1 MRTIKFRGKTIAH
14 HGLKETWVYGFYSNY
29 KGVNGRTHYISDD
42 SGHSYAVKFETVS
55 QFTGVID
62 PNGQEIY
69 ENDIVGYT
77 DSETKEVS
85 VFGVVKYSSEGNFY
99 INTHNCRN
107 YEDDAPSANVG
118 YMMPQHKALSIIGN
132 IFDNKELLKIE

>member
-1 MRTIKFRGKTIAH
+1 MRVIKFRGKDLDTGEWAFGDLHTLCDKPHIHTEKTSFPFAGKRSFVDENTIC
-14 HGLKETWVYGFYSNY
+14 
-29 KGVNGRTHYISDD
+29 
-42 SGHSYAVKFETVS
+42 

-62 PNGQEIY
+62 PNGHEIY

-85 VFGVVKYSSEGNFY
+85 VFGVVKWSSEGNFY
-99 INTHNCRN
+99 INTNNCRN

-132 IFDNKELLKIE
+132 IFDNKELLKVE